1 MGVSKREITYRAGS
15 SKCHFH
21 VTGLSQVGVSVFDEQ
36 LSLETS
42 GIAKVSNVYISGI
55 RVSFSSV
62 DKNP

>member
-21 VTGLSQVGVSVFDEQ
+21 ETGLSQVSVFDEQ
-36 LSLETS
+36 LSLETP
-42 GIAKVSNVYISGI
+42 GIAKVNNVYISGI